1 MPAPR
6 SAPHTLD
13 QRARETF
20 SFFTPSYAS
29 GRSKMRPRAQIRRCP
44 FTRILHA
51 PQGGRGTAR
60 VHAATAQAPQKP
72 KGRLPL
78 WSARPV
84 FPTWPFPEDT
94 PLWVLPPHQ
103 RCFSPPCFTP
113 LGGGQWPTSARRL
126 PLYLTHLSAPP
137 TRLCAKL
144 RWS

>member
-6 SAPHTLD
+6 SASHTLD
-13 QRARETF
+13 QRARETS

-29 GRSKMRPRAQIRRCP
+29 GRSKMHPRAQIRRCP
-44 FTRILHA
+44 FTRILYA

-60 VHAATAQAPQKP
+60 VHATTAQAPQKP
-72 KGRLPL
+72 KGWLPL

-103 RCFSPPCFTP
+103 RCFSPPCFTGVP
-113 LGGGQWPTSARRL
+113 LGTASGPPLLAGSPSTLPT
-126 PLYLTHLSAPP
+126 
-137 TRLCAKL
+137 CL
-144 RWS
+144 RHPRAYAQS